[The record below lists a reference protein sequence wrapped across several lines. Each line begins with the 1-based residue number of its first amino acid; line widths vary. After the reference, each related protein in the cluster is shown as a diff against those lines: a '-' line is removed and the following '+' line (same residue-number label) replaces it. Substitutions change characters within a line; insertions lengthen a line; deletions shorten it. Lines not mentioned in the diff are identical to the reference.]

1 MTPPHVT
8 PPHAVEQP
16 WPTAIERLW
25 TELEGVRADV
35 LREVEGLSQHQA
47 DWKPSATEW
56 SVGEVVDHLTI
67 AETATSKL
75 TTKLLKEVQAG
86 SAAAVFPHDLAE
98 LSAAPL
104 RDGDEGGEAPPVVRP
119 GHGKPIG
126 ELVAAMRATRARSR
140 ESVGRLAGCD
150 PRRLTFR
157 HFRFGDMDLGQWW
170 RLTAA
175 HDAMHLRQ
183 IRAVKGT
190 SGFPRA

>member
-1 MTPPHVT
+1 MTPPHV
-8 PPHAVEQP
+8 VEQP
-16 WPTAIERLW
+16 WPIAIERLW
-25 TELEGVRADV
+25 TELQRVRADV
-35 LREVEGLSQHQA
+35 LREVEGLSQRQA
-47 DWKPSATEW
+47 DWKPADTEW
-56 SVGEVVDHLTI
+56 SVGELVDHLTI

-104 RDGDEGGEAPPVVRP
+104 REGDEGGEAPPVVRP
-119 GHGKPIG
+119 SHGKPIG
-126 ELVAAMRATRARSR
+126 ELVAAMRATRARSH
-140 ESVGRLAGCD
+140 ESVGRLVGCD
-150 PRRLTFR
+150 PRQLTFR

-183 IRAVKGT
+183 IRAVK
-190 SGFPRA
+190 SAPGFPRA

>member
-1 MTPPHVT
+1 MDSLPK
-8 PPHAVEQP
+8 AVQ
-16 WPTAIERLW
+16 RLW
-25 TELEGVRADV
+25 SELERVRADV
-35 LREVEGLSQHQA
+35 LREVDGLSQRQA
-47 DWKPSATEW
+47 DFKPSEADW
-56 SVGEVVDHLTI
+56 SVGEIVDHLTI

-98 LSAAPL
+98 LTAAPL
-104 RDGDEGGEAPPVVRP
+104 REGDAGGEAPPAVWP

-126 ELVAAMRATRARSR
+126 ALVGAMQEARARSR
-140 ESVGRLAGCD
+140 QSIERLAGCD
-150 PRRLTFR
+150 PRALHFK

-183 IRAVKGT
+183 IREVKAAP
-190 SGFPRA
+190 GFPRA